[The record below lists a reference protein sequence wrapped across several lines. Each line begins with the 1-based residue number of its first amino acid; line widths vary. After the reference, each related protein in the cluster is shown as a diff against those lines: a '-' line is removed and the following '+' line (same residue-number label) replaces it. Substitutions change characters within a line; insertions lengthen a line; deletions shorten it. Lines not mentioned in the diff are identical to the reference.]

1 MPGTKLNGAT
11 RVETPEADEIGPGDV
26 FWAQLGP
33 VVGREQTG
41 RRPVVVVSGRGH
53 LLAATTLCTVVPV
66 TSVDRGWPNHIH
78 LRGPELHLDCPTFA
92 MTERPRTITRER
104 LREVAGTVDRATMSE
119 VDQWLRDFLGLP

>member
-1 MPGTKLNGAT
+1 MPGTKLNGAA

-66 TSVDRGWPNHIH
+66 TSVDRGWPNHVF
-78 LRGPELHLDCPTFA
+78 LDAAGLDHPSWA
-92 MTERPRTITRER
+92 MTEQIRAISRVR
-104 LREVAGTVDRATMSE
+104 LRH
-119 VDQWLRDFLGLP
+119 